1 MVNAFDGGKRTEFG
15 QSRRLA
21 AGHAKLARNRE
32 GLRMSGVGTRIKKA
46 REALG
51 MTQVNLARA
60 VGVSQ
65 QAVMELES
73 GRAKGTKHTAKFARA
88 LGQDPLWLE
97 TGDGRMREPAKAK
110 RQARAEAHEAFPELA
125 DYERIPLFDMRSVA
139 GRHALANTTSA
150 IGFELFA
157 SAWLRQLSPSPF
169 SQLAVLA
176 MSGDSMEPTL
186 GHGDHALVD
195 TAQVNLRREGIY
207 VLRLEDTL
215 LIRRVS
221 MHPATMRVTI
231 AADNARYQPYTD
243 LDPDALEALGRVIWI
258 GRVLG

>member
-1 MVNAFDGGKRTEFG
+1 
-15 QSRRLA
+15 
-21 AGHAKLARNRE
+21 
-32 GLRMSGVGTRIKKA
+32 MSGVGTRIKKA

-51 MTQVNLARA
+51 MTQVVLARA

-73 GRAKGTKHTAKFARA
+73 GRAQGTKHTAKFARA

-110 RQARAEAHEAFPELA
+110 RQARAEPQEALPELA
-125 DYERIPLFDMRSVA
+125 DYERIPLFDMRTA
-139 GRHALANTTSA
+139 TGRNALVDAATA
-150 IGFELFA
+150 IGFEIFS
-157 SAWLRQLSPSPF
+157 SAWLRQLSPTPF
-169 SQLAVLA
+169 SQLAVVA

-195 TAQVNLRREGIY
+195 TAQQNVRREGIY

-215 LIRRVS
+215 LIRRVT

-231 AADNARYQPYTD
+231 AADNARYQPYAD
-243 LDPDALEALGRVIWI
+243 LDPSALEALGRVIWI

>member
-1 MVNAFDGGKRTEFG
+1 
-15 QSRRLA
+15 
-21 AGHAKLARNRE
+21 
-32 GLRMSGVGTRIKKA
+32 MSGVGTRIKKA
-46 REALG
+46 REALN

-97 TGDGRMREPAKAK
+97 TGDGRMRETAKAR
-110 RQARAEAHEAFPELA
+110 RQARVEPHETPELA
-125 DYERIPLFDMRSVA
+125 DYERIPLFDLRTVA
-139 GRHALANTTSA
+139 GRNALSNTAGA
-150 IGFELFA
+150 IGFELFS

-169 SQLAVLA
+169 SQLAAVA

-186 GHGDHALVD
+186 GHSDHALID
-195 TAQVNLRREGIY
+195 TAQVSLRREGIY

-215 LIRRVS
+215 LIRRVT
-221 MHPATMRVTI
+221 MHPVTLRVTI
-231 AADNARYQPYTD
+231 VADNPRYQPYPD
-243 LDPDALEALGRVIWI
+243 LDPNALEALGRVIWI

>member
-1 MVNAFDGGKRTEFG
+1 
-15 QSRRLA
+15 
-21 AGHAKLARNRE
+21 
-32 GLRMSGVGTRIKKA
+32 MSGVGTRIKKA

-51 MTQVNLARA
+51 MTQVSLARA

-73 GRAKGTKHTAKFARA
+73 GRAQGTKHGAKFARA

-97 TGDGRMREPAKAK
+97 TGDGRIREPAKAK
-110 RQARAEAHEAFPELA
+110 RQARTDPQEQVPELA
-125 DYERIPLFDMRSVA
+125 DYERVPLYDMRLTT
-139 GRHALANTTSA
+139 GRNAFANTAAA

-157 SAWLRQLSPSPF
+157 SAWLRQVTSSPF
-169 SQLAVLA
+169 SQLAAVA

-195 TAQVNLRREGIY
+195 TAQHNLKREGIY
-207 VLRLEDTL
+207 VLKLEHTL
-215 LIRRVS
+215 LIRRVT
-221 MHPATMRVTI
+221 MHPATKRLTI

-258 GRVLG
+258 GRTLG

>member
-1 MVNAFDGGKRTEFG
+1 
-15 QSRRLA
+15 
-21 AGHAKLARNRE
+21 
-32 GLRMSGVGTRIKKA
+32 MSGVGTRIKKA
-46 REALG
+46 REALT

-110 RQARAEAHEAFPELA
+110 RQARTDPQDALPEFA
-125 DYERIPLFDMRSVA
+125 DYERIPLFDMRTVA
-139 GRHALANTTSA
+139 GRSALTATTSA
-150 IGFELFA
+150 IGFELF
-157 SAWLRQLSPSPF
+157 SSTWLRQLSQSPF
-169 SQLAVLA
+169 SQLAVIA

-231 AADNARYQPYTD
+231 SADNVRYQPYTD
-243 LDPDALEALGRVIWI
+243 LDPDALEALGRVVWI

>member
-1 MVNAFDGGKRTEFG
+1 
-15 QSRRLA
+15 
-21 AGHAKLARNRE
+21 
-32 GLRMSGVGTRIKKA
+32 MSGVGTRIKKA
-46 REALG
+46 REALA

-110 RQARAEAHEAFPELA
+110 RQARTDPQEALPELA
-125 DYERIPLFDMRSVA
+125 DYERIPLFDMRTVA
-139 GRHALANTTSA
+139 GRSSLTDTTSA
-150 IGFELFA
+150 IGFELF
-157 SAWLRQLSPSPF
+157 SSTWLRQLSPSPF
-169 SQLAVLA
+169 SQLAVIA

-186 GHGDHALVD
+186 GHADHALVD

-231 AADNARYQPYTD
+231 SADNVRYQPYAD
-243 LDPDALEALGRVIWI
+243 LDPDALETLGRVVWI